1 MRYVVRLEVLILLLV
16 GFMSS
21 CAQPEAKPQATEPTK
36 IVTDTKPV
44 VAKQVKETV
53 IVVDPGHGG
62 MDGGA
67 VSSSGLAEKDIVL
80 QVAYELERSLESFP
94 GIRVELTRR
103 DDLQVPLAERTA
115 LANALRADIFVSLHV
130 NASGRSTASGFE
142 AYYLDVAGDRAA
154 HRLANIENQSGG
166 EEVDDL
172 QFILSDLV
180 QSGKLKQSIILAHLI
195 ESEVVSELEGRW
207 PEVRSHGVRKA
218 PFYVLMGAHMP
229 CVLLEMFFMD
239 NPDDERLLKQAVFRT
254 RLSKA
259 IAKGIMA
266 SLDRQG

>member
-1 MRYVVRLEVLILLLV
+1 MRLKVVMLLL
-16 GFMSS
+16 GLFLSS
-21 CAQPEAKPQATEPTK
+21 CVQYDPVPQTEEIVEVMVDAQPAL
-36 IVTDTKPV
+36 
-44 VAKQVKETV
+44 VAEVKETLIV
-53 IVVDPGHGG
+53 IDPGHGG
-62 MDGGA
+62 LDGGA
-67 VSSSGLAEKDIVL
+67 VSDGGLAEKDIVL
-80 QVAYELERSLESFP
+80 QVAYELERVLESFP
-94 GIRVELTRR
+94 RIRVELTRR

-115 LANALRADIFVSLHV
+115 LANALHADIFVSLHV

-154 HRLANIENQSGG
+154 RRLANIENQSDA

-180 QSGKLKQSIILAHLI
+180 QSGKLKQSIVLAHLI
-195 ESEVVSELEGRW
+195 EREVVDELQGRW
-207 PEVRSHGVRKA
+207 PQVKSHGVKKA

-239 NPDDERLLKQAVFRT
+239 NPDDERLLKQSAFRT

-266 SLDRQG
+266 SIEGQG